1 MTRDRHSSAC
11 VWLLLAAALF
21 MRAVLPQGYMPA
33 RTDHGTI
40 TVRVCG
46 SSGHVLQ
53 IPTGTREAPRGSAR
67 AEPPCAFAGLG
78 APALPPPA
86 VADLIV
92 SKPLELAFAGTAEAA
107 LRLTAPLAH
116 PPARGPPPTA

>member
-11 VWLLLAAALF
+11 VWLLLAAALL

-33 RTDHGTI
+33 RAADGTI

-46 SSGHVLQ
+46 SGHLLH
-53 IPTGTREAPRGSAR
+53 IPTGKREAPRDAGR

-78 APALPPPA
+78 ASALPPPEA
-86 VADLIV
+86 VDLIV